1 MRLRDQN
8 GVEYEEVPN
17 GGGGGCLIYLLLFVL
32 AIFALPVVLGW
43 MMFISENNRFTRI
56 KASLSS
62 FKRWVLMI
70 WVTYVY
76 YQMIKPMLSQLLVS
90 GDTIVPDMMVNFR
103 VYHASILALIL
114 LVVST
119 IVLSSKKL
127 NMWSG
132 TSTVQSETITQA
144 IGVAMFTLVGSMV
157 ILGYLM
163 TRMSF
168 MMTFQSMNLF
178 YAGIISLILTF
189 FSYFIAKI
197 FLKSNR

>member
-1 MRLRDQN
+1 
-8 GVEYEEVPN
+8 
-17 GGGGGCLIYLLLFVL
+17 
-32 AIFALPVVLGW
+32 
-43 MMFISENNRFTRI
+43 
-56 KASLSS
+56 
-62 FKRWVLMI
+62 MI
-70 WVTYVY
+70 WLTYVY
-76 YQMIKPMLSQLLVS
+76 YQMIKPMLNQLLVS
-90 GDTIVPDMMVNFR
+90 GDTIVPDMMANFR
-103 VYHASILALIL
+103 VYHAGILALIL